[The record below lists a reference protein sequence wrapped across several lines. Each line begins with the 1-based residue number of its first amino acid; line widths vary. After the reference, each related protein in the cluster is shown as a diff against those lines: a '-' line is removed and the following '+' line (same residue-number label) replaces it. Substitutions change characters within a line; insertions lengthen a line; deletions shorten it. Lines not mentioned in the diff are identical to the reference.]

1 MTESILDKVLINFD
15 SGSLWVMNLVLGLV
29 MFGVALEIS
38 ISDFKPLWSKPKA
51 LLVGLTSQFILLP
64 AITFLLVHIWAI
76 SGGFYPSI
84 RLDHPDRAV
93 FYAGRCKRVCHCE
106 KRPDFWGLSWFTSLT
121 GIGGR
126 RYLIAPCWDDLADL
140 SL

>member
-1 MTESILDKVLINFD
+1 MSTNDGAHYQAIHRSVRGRRPD
-15 SGSLWVMNLVLGLV
+15 GYG
-29 MFGVALEIS
+29 
-38 ISDFKPLWSKPKA
+38 
-51 LLVGLTSQFILLP
+51 

-84 RLDHPDRAV
+84 RLDYPDRAV

-106 KRPDFWGLSWFTSLT
+106 KRPDFWGLSWFTLLT